1 MAGRRTPQ
9 GPSSLWHRP
18 WASRAREV
26 LADPNIIAAVFP
38 AAAVAAGVSLLL
50 VGHWSIPE
58 LVFLVTALVFGAL
71 FAALPLALRW
81 RLPRWGLHV
90 EVAIGNVFLAGVVW
104 VAADHEIDM
113 SNLFLLS
120 ATSAILLFS
129 VRAAAAHVA
138 ASGVYYAATL
148 AFGPPTVGPPIIS
161 WLAIFG
167 TTVVVGAVAVGLV
180 GVLRMA
186 ATADPLTGLP
196 NRRAWDDRL
205 DQEMQRARRAD
216 TTLTIAM
223 IDLDGFKAINDRDGH
238 AAGDLLLKTI
248 ARAWQAQVRGGGDF
262 LARIGG
268 DEFAALTTGSDEMG
282 MRRLIKRFD
291 EVTPPGVSFSAGE
304 ATWDH
309 EELSLDLLHRAD
321 QAMYRTK
328 LKRRRDPDVHN
339 RLTR

>member
-1 MAGRRTPQ
+1 MAGRRAPHR
-9 GPSSLWHRP
+9 PASLWRRP
-18 WASRAREV
+18 WASQAREV
-26 LADPNIIAAVFP
+26 LADPNIIAAIFP

-50 VGHWSIPE
+50 VGHWSTPE
-58 LVFLVTALVFGAL
+58 FTFLLTALAVGSL

-90 EVAIGNVFLAGVVW
+90 EVAIGNVFLAGVVL
-104 VAADHEIDM
+104 VAADHQIDM
-113 SNLFLLS
+113 ANIFLLS

-129 VRAAAAHVA
+129 VRTAAAHVA
-138 ASGVYYAATL
+138 SSGVYYAAVL

-167 TTVVVGAVAVGLV
+167 TTAVVGAVAVGLV
-180 GVLRMA
+180 GVLRLA

-196 NRRAWDDRL
+196 NRRAWEDRL
-205 DQEMQRARRAD
+205 DQEMQRARRSE

-223 IDLDGFKAINDRDGH
+223 IDLDGFKTINDRDGH

-248 ARAWQAQVRGGGDF
+248 ARAWQAQMRGGGDF

-268 DEFAALTTGSDEMG
+268 DEFAALTSGSDEIG
-282 MRRLIKRFD
+282 MRRLIKRF
-291 EVTPPGVSFSAGE
+291 EEATPAGVTFSAGE

-309 EELSLDLLHRAD
+309 TEQSLDLLHRAD
-321 QAMYRTK
+321 QAMYKTK
-328 LKRRRDPDVHN
+328 LKRRRDPDPHH